1 MKFVKML
8 MFAFEPGENGAP
20 SWNCTFLSILAYYG
34 IREQNNKSY
43 VMSMLFIS
51 RCTDYNSIHYY
62 SYTPNQICIW
72 EESVKLSYSFVGIL
86 VSAKLERECGELS
99 MLKIN
104 SRLPHSRGTLDMS
117 SDYVYYLDLL
127 LHNKCVCISE
137 FMASLSYFKIT

>member
-1 MKFVKML
+1 MCAGPLCSKFFPKML
-8 MFAFEPGENGAP
+8 TFSFEPEALLRPETNSMPYNPKIALF
-20 SWNCTFLSILAYYG
+20 SDFSAYSG
-34 IREQNNKSY
+34 IGEQNNKSY

-117 SDYVYYLDLL
+117 SD
-127 LHNKCVCISE
+127 
-137 FMASLSYFKIT
+137 